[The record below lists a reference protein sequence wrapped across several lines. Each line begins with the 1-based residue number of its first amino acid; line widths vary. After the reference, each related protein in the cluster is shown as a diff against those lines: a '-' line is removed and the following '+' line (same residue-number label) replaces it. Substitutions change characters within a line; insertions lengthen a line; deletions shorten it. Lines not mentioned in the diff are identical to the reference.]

1 MRVDQTRGS
10 HGEER
15 YRGCLICADLLGIS
29 GETKAVR
36 PETTFHMR
44 KLGKLTSITSR
55 ENGSGSERAFS
66 RRSADESRVDCLWP
80 NSAESLA
87 GWSRPTGTSRG
98 ATMTPPFSATGGWI
112 VQEENLARALQQ
124 HAKAALRLTKLV
136 GEAEKEATSA
146 ERSRIAY
153 DLHDSITH
161 CLTGIYTQLEAAAQL
176 RQANPDKADSCVHKA
191 SELAHAGLQ
200 EVRRL
205 VGALRPDASKYSDL
219 AENLRQLASE
229 SSCEASTKVRFIA
242 ESAIRVIPP
251 DVGYQLSQIAREA
264 VGNALRYAQAK
275 SVILRLV
282 FSEAGV
288 DLSIEDDGVGFRL
301 DQPTALIGYGLNAMR
316 QRANRIEAK
325 FNLRT
330 SPGGGTVIQISACC
344 PAWSPTG

>member
-1 MRVDQTRGS
+1 M
-10 HGEER
+10 
-15 YRGCLICADLLGIS
+15 
-29 GETKAVR
+29 
-36 PETTFHMR
+36 
-44 KLGKLTSITSR
+44 
-55 ENGSGSERAFS
+55 
-66 RRSADESRVDCLWP
+66 
-80 NSAESLA
+80 A

-229 SSCEASTKVRFIA
+229 SCCEASTKVRFIA

-301 DQPTALIGYGLNAMR
+301 DQPTALTGYGLNAMR

>member
-1 MRVDQTRGS
+1 
-10 HGEER
+10 
-15 YRGCLICADLLGIS
+15 
-29 GETKAVR
+29 
-36 PETTFHMR
+36 
-44 KLGKLTSITSR
+44 
-55 ENGSGSERAFS
+55 
-66 RRSADESRVDCLWP
+66 
-80 NSAESLA
+80 
-87 GWSRPTGTSRG
+87 
-98 ATMTPPFSATGGWI
+98 
-112 VQEENLARALQQ
+112 
-124 HAKAALRLTKLV
+124 
-136 GEAEKEATSA
+136 
-146 ERSRIAY
+146 
-153 DLHDSITH
+153 
-161 CLTGIYTQLEAAAQL
+161 
-176 RQANPDKADSCVHKA
+176 
-191 SELAHAGLQ
+191 
-200 EVRRL
+200 L

-282 FSEAGV
+282 CSEAGV

-301 DQPTALIGYGLNAMR
+301 DQPTALTGYGLNAMR

-325 FNLRT
+325 FNLLT